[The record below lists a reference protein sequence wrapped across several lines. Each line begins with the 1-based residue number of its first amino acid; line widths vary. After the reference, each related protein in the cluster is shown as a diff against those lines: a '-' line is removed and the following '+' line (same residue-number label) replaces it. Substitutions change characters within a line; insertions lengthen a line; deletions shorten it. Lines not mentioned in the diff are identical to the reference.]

1 VNASIRT
8 KLERLVDRFGE
19 VTALLADAQVQ
30 ANQDQFR
37 DLGREYAQLEP
48 VAECFG
54 RYLGLDE
61 EIAAAQGLLGDPEMA
76 DLARDEVGRGSS
88 ATRRWPIWPVTR
100 SPTRS
105 DAGTTWSRNCNA
117 C

>member
-1 VNASIRT
+1 MNPSIRT

-76 DLARDEVGRGSS
+76 ELAREEVARGPGAG
-88 ATRRWPIWPVTR
+88 ATTPADPAGPERPAQHLPRGPCRHRR
-100 SPTRS
+100 
-105 DAGTTWSRNCNA
+105 C
-117 C
+117 